1 MEIAEDHIS
10 SRYEDRLQAFID
22 FVLSQYVRE
31 GVGELD
37 EEKLPD
43 LLTLKYHTLNDA
55 VQELGDVSTIRQA
68 FVGFQRYLYQE
79 GA

>member
-1 MEIAEDHIS
+1 MRCS
-10 SRYEDRLQAFID
+10 GFIKFCLECKIVD
-22 FVLSQYVRE
+22 KAIRDITNAPIK

-55 VQELGDVSTIRQA
+55 VRELGDAETIRQT
-68 FVGFQRYLYQE
+68 FVGFQRYLYQ
-79 GA
+79 GSA

>member
-1 MEIAEDHIS
+1 VS
-10 SRYEDRLQAFID
+10 SRYKDRLQAFID

-37 EEKLPD
+37 VEKLPD
-43 LLTLKYHTLNDA
+43 LLTLKYQTVHDA
-55 VQELGDVSTIRQA
+55 VQELGDAVTIRQA

-79 GA
+79 SS